1 MAQAKTKA
9 AKGGSVVATVK
20 RAQVPMIPGAEER
33 FKKELEETRRKLAA
47 PSGDQIKVT
56 QAKKFILPNGVETP
70 GPFDAII
77 VDFVSANMYYESNY
91 NPNAIVPPKCFAIGP
106 EPTNMTPSDSSV
118 EKQNETCTGCWA
130 NQFGTDPNGGKG
142 KACQNTR
149 RLAIMDPTGDES
161 TPLMLLKVS
170 STAIR
175 AFDGYVGLVEQK
187 YKVPVRMVMTEIS
200 FAEDKDFPSIR
211 FGNPRP
217 LIGDFAELG
226 ELSDSRQQEALTRL
240 LTEPEF
246 QPAEA
251 ATAPPRRSPPR
262 APTRSN
268 AALAAPKKPA
278 RARA

>member
-9 AKGGSVVATVK
+9 VKGGVVATVK

-56 QAKKFILPNGVETP
+56 QAKKFIFPDGRELP
-70 GPFDAII
+70 GPFDAIV
-77 VDFVSANMYYESNY
+77 VDFVSANMYYETAY

-106 EPTNMTPSDSSV
+106 EPTNMSPSDSAV

-130 NQFGTDPNGGKG
+130 NQFHTDPNGGKG

-149 RLAIMDPTGDES
+149 RLAIMDPTGDGT

-175 AFDGYVGLVEQK
+175 SFDGYVSMVEQK
-187 YKVPVRMVMTEIS
+187 FKVPVRMVMTEVS
-200 FAEDKDFPSIR
+200 FAEDKDFPSLR

-217 LIGDFAELG
+217 LIGEWSELG
-226 ELSDSRQQEALTRL
+226 EISDSRQQEALTRL

-246 QPAEA
+246 QPADA
-251 ATAPPRRSPPR
+251 APPAPARRPPAR
-262 APTRSN
+262 SPTRSS
-268 AALAAPKKPA
+268 AALAAPKKP